1 MLQEFKGEHGFPK
14 FLWYGREGEYHIMV
28 IELLGP
34 SLEDMFVYCG
44 RKLSLKSCLLLADQL
59 ISRIETMHKRGYIH
73 RDLKPENIL
82 MGLEE
87 NASTLYLIDYGLAK
101 KWKSSNGE
109 HIPIREGKSLTGTA
123 RYASANTHLGI
134 EQSRRDDLEGAGYVL
149 LYLLKGELPWQGLK
163 ARNKEDKY
171 QKIKECK
178 VNTPIHDLCLGYPE
192 EMATYMTYCRNLGF
206 DEEPKYAYL
215 RDLFR
220 ALYQKCLF
228 ENDYV
233 YDWTI

>member
-1 MLQEFKGEHGFPK
+1 
-14 FLWYGREGEYHIMV
+14 MV

-44 RKLSLKSCLLLADQL
+44 RKLSLKTVLLLAEQL

-82 MGLEE
+82 MGLED
-87 NASTLYLIDYGLAK
+87 NASTLFLIDYGLAK
-101 KWKSSNGE
+101 KWKLNNGD

-123 RYASANTHLGI
+123 RYASAATHLGI

-149 LYLLKGELPWQGLK
+149 LYLLKGELPWQGLR

-171 QKIKECK
+171 
-178 VNTPIHDLCLGYPE
+178 
-192 EMATYMTYCRNLGF
+192 
-206 DEEPKYAYL
+206 
-215 RDLFR
+215 
-220 ALYQKCLF
+220 
-228 ENDYV
+228 
-233 YDWTI
+233 